1 MKLTEQQ
8 LAQLFRQS
16 KNNDIAPHVEDFG
29 DSMAASDQRLNDV
42 EKIADNSHLSA
53 SYHIINRIDTW
64 SDAISKDIKLKSENK
79 FSYSLLN
86 WLKPTIATAAI
97 LTAVY
102 FVSSPKMIHELEKP
116 IQSNSK
122 MFTGSFE
129 KSVVEDNTS
138 KSVQPT
144 KPDTI
149 YKSTFS

>member
-16 KNNDIAPHVEDFG
+16 KNDDMTSHVEHLS
-29 DSMAASDQRLNDV
+29 DSMDASDQRLTDV
-42 EKIADNSHLSA
+42 EKIADNSRLSA
-53 SYHIINRIDTW
+53 SYHLINRISEW
-64 SDAISKDIKLKSENK
+64 SDIISKDIELKSKNK
-79 FSYSLLN
+79 FSFAFIK

-116 IQSNSK
+116 VQTNNT

-129 KSVVEDNTS
+129 KSVVKDNSS
-138 KSVQPT
+138 KIEQPT
-144 KPDTI
+144 KSDTI